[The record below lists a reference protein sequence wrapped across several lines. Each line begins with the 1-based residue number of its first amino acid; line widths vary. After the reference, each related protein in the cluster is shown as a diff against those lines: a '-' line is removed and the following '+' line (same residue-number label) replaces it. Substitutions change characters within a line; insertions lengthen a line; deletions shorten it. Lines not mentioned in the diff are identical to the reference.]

1 VATVNTFFGRA
12 LRKDGGLEAVA
23 NADVLLMQELFNPT
37 TDELE
42 KTLGAYGFELLAAG
56 GHFGLAIALRSDSA
70 FTPTDSPARS
80 TVLQPIGSIERSL
93 TTRFAKQPLDYSD
106 LGVLAVEL
114 ESPDRHRLKIAT
126 THLPVVTQFRQRPR
140 FLTQLQSELAD
151 SYYDGP
157 LVLTGDMNHY
167 PGPLKADLAFRRAA
181 GLAAVDVGGEKTWP
195 SRRTSFVGSRLSRLV
210 GGHLDDILY
219 RGDGMEVVQLQVAD
233 VASDHRALI
242 ATFAIDPLASG
253 SR

>member
-1 VATVNTFFGRA
+1 MALNYWRPAVTSDSQSRSDPIVRSHQRTA
-12 LRKDGGLEAVA
+12 LRG
-23 NADVLLMQELFNPT
+23 PPCCS
-37 TDELE
+37 
-42 KTLGAYGFELLAAG
+42 
-56 GHFGLAIALRSDSA
+56 RSAPS
-70 FTPTDSPARS
+70 SARS
-80 TVLQPIGSIERSL
+80 PRDSL
-93 TTRFAKQPLDYSD
+93 NNHLITAIWASSRWNSNPLT
-106 LGVLAVEL
+106 G
-114 ESPDRHRLKIAT
+114 I
-126 THLPVVTQFRQRPR
+126 